1 MTDRGRPR
9 RARGRRAENSG
20 RALGIERD
28 QDRDGARRRKDEV
41 ITKYGSA
48 VGVYQY
54 FGHVTLTTGVTVTA

>member
-1 MTDRGRPR
+1 MRLQE
-9 RARGRRAENSG
+9 RARTRW
-20 RALGIERD
+20 IERD

-41 ITKYGSA
+41 ITKYGRA